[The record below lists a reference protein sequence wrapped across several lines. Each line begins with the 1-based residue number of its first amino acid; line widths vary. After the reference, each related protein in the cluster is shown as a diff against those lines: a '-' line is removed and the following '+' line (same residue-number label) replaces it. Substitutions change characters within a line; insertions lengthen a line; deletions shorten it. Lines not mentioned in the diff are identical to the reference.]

1 MNRLERESAR
11 NGAKDKV
18 EELQQMTAMRVE
30 ARQAEADMRMW
41 RKQEAFAEEAALK
54 QEVREEKYRNIEK

>member
-1 MNRLERESAR
+1 MNRLERETAR
-11 NGAKDKV
+11 TGAKDKV

-54 QEVREEKYRNIEK
+54 QEAREEKYRNIEK